1 MLYQYF
7 ALGVHVI
14 GIIAAL
20 VALKYTA
27 KDLKKKHE
35 IAAKAD
41 KQSPKISQVEL

>member
-35 IAAKAD
+35 ITAKAN
-41 KQSPKISQVEL
+41 KQSPTISQAEM